1 MKMEDKMFSRKVSQL
16 IYICIL
22 FSAIICHLK
31 AIETFNE
38 GNVLLALFLWFCAI
52 TSFMGGLR
60 FQIAKLVTKIKEL
73 KKNE

>member
-16 IYICIL
+16 IITFAFFY
-22 FSAIICHLK
+22 SAIICHLK
-31 AIETFNE
+31 AIETLNE

-60 FQIAKLVTKIKEL
+60 FQIAKLVIKIKEL
-73 KKNE
+73 KKK